1 VTTVHYRYA
10 TVQARRLF
18 YREAGPRGAPDMVLL
33 SDMVLLHDYGAP
45 IGWRLALV
53 SPDTRYHFAD
63 DAPAAEI
70 HLLDGGHFPLES
82 HLEAAASSI
91 LRFLESALP

>member
-1 VTTVHYRYA
+1 MTTVHYRYA

-18 YREAGPRGAPDMVLL
+18 YREAGPRGAPGV
-33 SDMVLLHDYGAP
+33 VLLHDYGAP